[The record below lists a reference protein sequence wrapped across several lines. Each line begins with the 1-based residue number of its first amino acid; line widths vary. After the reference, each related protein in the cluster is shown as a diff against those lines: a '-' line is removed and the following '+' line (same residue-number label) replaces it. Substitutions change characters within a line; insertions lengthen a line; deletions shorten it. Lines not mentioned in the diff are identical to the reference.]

1 MKICFLT
8 KREKLYVDHVA
19 YGPPQLVLD
28 SVLNLVDKKYQEDV
42 IDYFTAKKL
51 FHIEKSM
58 DENPKDAF
66 KKFQL
71 GMKAMFE
78 AYDKGQQVTG
88 KKYSKCRGFET
99 Y

>member
-1 MKICFLT
+1 
-8 KREKLYVDHVA
+8 
-19 YGPPQLVLD
+19 
-28 SVLNLVDKKYQEDV
+28 
-42 IDYFTAKKL
+42 
-51 FHIEKSM
+51 M

-88 KKYSKCRGFET
+88 KKHSEYLKDNNLDLTQSVKIFT
-99 Y
+99 